1 MQTRKAIKRA
11 ISSNSTPIVPK
22 AAPKVAKAKK
32 IKKEL
37 KIENV
42 KPQAPPET
50 SSTLVKPKLQVVKT
64 EHLPSQEAP
73 DNWETLYRNIQ
84 EMRSKAD
91 APVDTMGCT
100 ELYSGQAT
108 PVEKRFQ
115 ILISL
120 LMSSQTKDEINAGAM
135 KRLNEHFKSFNAEK
149 AANADTALLSSLIT
163 PVGFHKARAAHLD
176 VIFFFQPTAVRKR
189 ANFQMCTLEKTKSKN
204 IVKVGEICREQYS
217 SDIPDTI
224 GNQQAITH

>member
-1 MQTRKAIKRA
+1 MRTRSAQAVKRA

-22 AAPKVAKAKK
+22 VATKAKKAKK
-32 IKKEL
+32 IKKEV

-42 KPQAPPET
+42 EPQAAPET
-50 SSTLVKPKLQVVKT
+50 SSTLVKPKLQVTKT
-64 EHLPSQEAP
+64 EYTPP

-100 ELYSGQAT
+100 ELYSGEAT

-115 ILISL
+115 VLISL
-120 LMSSQTKDEINAGAM
+120 LMSSQTKDEVNAGAM

-149 AANADTALLSSLIT
+149 AAKADPALLSSLIT
-163 PVGFHKARAAHLD
+163 PVGFHKTRDAHLD
-176 VIFFFQPTAVRKR
+176 IIIDFSDTLPSRLARKPEC
-189 ANFQMCTLEKTKSKN
+189 A
-204 IVKVGEICREQYS
+204 IVNPS
-217 SDIPDTI
+217 
-224 GNQQAITH
+224 